1 MTESTNNP
9 ASTQAAPA
17 TTRAKQPTRRKRA
30 THPSRQQPPT
40 RMFMRYVLNLAFR
53 LVLFVAVLVM
63 FIRSPE
69 ALDVN
74 ARFGP
79 AEGFNLVD
87 FIFIALVID
96 FVSKLFQRAKIS
108 MGSLKQYRRYHI
120 PTANTYTGGR
130 PALFAHLRELYAE
143 HDNNVR
149 AAAVAQLESAR
160 AAAGQAVESTRTAL
174 GETFTALNETR
185 ETFAAQTR
193 RLLNN
198 VDFLNVLNFDE
209 ADLRVPESQQITLR
223 MDRAREIMPAML
235 FWIGLNAVLALVLG
249 LTGNLTPQV
258 VVLWSMFY
266 FLSDMICVV
275 FWCPIQL
282 LLMHNRCCTT
292 CQIFNWDAIMVAT
305 PLFFVGGWFGWPLV
319 ALALVVLFRWELAA
333 LRHPERFDERTN
345 ARLRCVN
352 CIDKLCYLRPPLE
365 PRVPLAP
372 LVQPIPD
379 GPREPLVEQLRDQVA
394 TRISPERD
402 ESDSHPKPPRE

>member
-1 MTESTNNP
+1 MSNS
-9 ASTQAAPA
+9 AST
-17 TTRAKQPTRRKRA
+17 TTKQPTRRKRA

-40 RMFMRYVLNLAFR
+40 RMFWKYVLNLAFR

-63 FIRSPE
+63 FIRDPE
-69 ALDVN
+69 VLDVN

-87 FIFIALVID
+87 FIFIAFALD
-96 FVSKLFQRAKIS
+96 FLTKLFQRAKLS
-108 MGSLKQYRRYHI
+108 MGSLKQFRRYHI
-120 PTANTYTGGR
+120 PTANTFTGGR
-130 PALFAHLRELYAE
+130 PALFARLRELYAE

-149 AAAVAQLESAR
+149 AAAMAQLESAR
-160 AAAGQAVESTRTAL
+160 AAAGQTIENTRVAL
-174 GETFTALNETR
+174 GNTLDALDETR

-209 ADLRVPESQQITLR
+209 KDLRVPESQRITLR
-223 MDRAREIMPAML
+223 MDRAREIIPAML
-235 FWIGLNAVLALVLG
+235 FWIIFNGVIALVLG

-258 VVLWSMFY
+258 VVLWSTFF

-275 FWCPIQL
+275 VWCPIQL

-319 ALALVVLFRWELAA
+319 ILALVVLFRWELAA
-333 LRHPERFDERTN
+333 LTYPERFDERTN

-365 PRVPLAP
+365 PKVPLAP
-372 LVQPIPD
+372 LVQPMPD
-379 GPREPLVEQLRDQVA
+379 GPREPLVEQLRNQV
-394 TRISPERD
+394 
-402 ESDSHPKPPRE
+402 ESRTMQK